1 MVRAL
6 RLALVAS
13 ACTTATLSAQAP
25 DLRAE
30 MRAWRDS
37 LAVREDADSL
47 RALRRMAL
55 AAADSSGGASRAV
68 WRLALVELRLGEVT
82 GSATMHEAAA
92 QALRGVVE
100 DHPEWSLAW
109 GSYALADLHHARTG
123 GAFGYTLQEMLGRD
137 PAAGH
142 VADFVRSTGA
152 DSAEADGLLRLA
164 EWAMDTDDRVVREIA
179 VRAFRGA
186 GTAAMVADPVV
197 AIWRGRLERLAGD
210 KDSALAAIEFAARAH
225 PDDPAVRR
233 MQAILR
239 FVYGHGD
246 GAGPWYHGLE
256 RADSATL
263 HAYRLDLDGVVP
275 DSVFARVA
283 ATRGAPRAEIMQAF
297 WAAQDADGLPTGP
310 DRLAEHY
317 RRLDFSRRFYVRQSV
332 VTAYRDARRA
342 LLRDTLP
349 ATALD
354 ARGEI
359 MMRHGSPDIRSS
371 IGNSGGPDVERT
383 LGIIGMPP
391 NESWRYTRR
400 GTDTLLFHFYVPW
413 QEEDYVAAESLLDIL
428 AATRQFNMFRPA
440 SERPLDG
447 DSARVTVKTYGA
459 ELVSGVAQELLQS
472 RMSTSSLYTDMLNRG
487 KGGADSLQALER
499 TIGRAALAEPPS
511 YTLGFELEL
520 DAAIDILALGSDR
533 RGPLLQVAFAIPGQN
548 LTPRRIRTG
557 VVYPVRMRAAVLDP
571 AGRVVLQVDTT
582 RAFVT
587 GRALLPGQH
596 LLGQLGLRV
605 PPGDYRVRV
614 ALEADRRGTLSPSTR
629 VSVPDPAAGQPT
641 LSDLSIG
648 VRSVGIAW
656 RAPTADTAWTQPLHR
671 FSRDERMQLYFEV
684 GGMAA
689 DTRYTIDLAIDRRG
703 DDAVGCRADG
713 GMLTLRTEGRASG
726 AIDRV
731 QQEVSLQRL
740 DRGEYTLAVTLTTAD
755 GQRTQRCR
763 TFRIE

>member
-1 MVRAL
+1 
-6 RLALVAS
+6 
-13 ACTTATLSAQAP
+13 
-25 DLRAE
+25 

-109 GSYALADLHHARTG
+109 GSYALADLHHARTGGAFGYTPQEMLGRDPAAGHAADFVRSTGADSAAAQALRGVVADHPEWSLAWGSYALADLHPARTG

-332 VTAYRDARRA
+332 VTAY
-342 LLRDTLP
+342 
-349 ATALD
+349 
-354 ARGEI
+354 
-359 MMRHGSPDIRSS
+359 
-371 IGNSGGPDVERT
+371 
-383 LGIIGMPP
+383 
-391 NESWRYTRR
+391 
-400 GTDTLLFHFYVPW
+400 
-413 QEEDYVAAESLLDIL
+413 
-428 AATRQFNMFRPA
+428 
-440 SERPLDG
+440 
-447 DSARVTVKTYGA
+447 
-459 ELVSGVAQELLQS
+459 
-472 RMSTSSLYTDMLNRG
+472 
-487 KGGADSLQALER
+487 
-499 TIGRAALAEPPS
+499 
-511 YTLGFELEL
+511 
-520 DAAIDILALGSDR
+520 
-533 RGPLLQVAFAIPGQN
+533 
-548 LTPRRIRTG
+548 
-557 VVYPVRMRAAVLDP
+557 
-571 AGRVVLQVDTT
+571 
-582 RAFVT
+582 
-587 GRALLPGQH
+587 
-596 LLGQLGLRV
+596 
-605 PPGDYRVRV
+605 
-614 ALEADRRGTLSPSTR
+614 
-629 VSVPDPAAGQPT
+629 
-641 LSDLSIG
+641 
-648 VRSVGIAW
+648 
-656 RAPTADTAWTQPLHR
+656 
-671 FSRDERMQLYFEV
+671 
-684 GGMAA
+684 
-689 DTRYTIDLAIDRRG
+689 
-703 DDAVGCRADG
+703 
-713 GMLTLRTEGRASG
+713 
-726 AIDRV
+726 
-731 QQEVSLQRL
+731 
-740 DRGEYTLAVTLTTAD
+740 
-755 GQRTQRCR
+755 
-763 TFRIE
+763 